1 METLTLVL
9 FLTIAVL
16 LSAVIDQVV
25 PRVSLPLIQI
35 GLGVIIAIFASD
47 TITIDLEPNLFLVL
61 FIAPLLY
68 IEAKNADRMQL
79 WVNKAPILSL
89 AIGLVIVT
97 AVIIGFALHSLI
109 PSISIAAALALGAAL
124 GPTDAVAVTSLSK
137 QISIPE
143 RQWGILKGELLLN
156 DASGIVM
163 FQFALTA
170 AVTGAFSIADAG
182 VSFLVEFFG
191 GLICGAVL
199 GYVANL
205 ALRKFRDLGI
215 ESATFHVL
223 YELCVPFIVYLLA
236 QSIHVSG
243 IIAVVVAGLLN
254 VITPRTNSPSIAR
267 MNIVS
272 SNVWQVLSFA
282 LNGIV
287 FILLGTQ
294 LPASMRYVWADET
307 LNNFSL
313 IAYILFIT
321 LILMGVR
328 FVWCIC
334 MELWHAR
341 RPGRNGGE
349 PYKFSRTNARDAL
362 ITTLCGAKGT
372 ITLSILFTMP
382 IFMSTGA
389 RFPERSLLIFL
400 GCGVILITLLLATFV
415 VPLVAPKKERKQSEI
430 DARHNYFEVLRDILR
445 NVIEE
450 LTAQQTKRNRRATR
464 VVIKSYQDR
473 LENTKNMIDAN
484 DGSIVALRLQVLN
497 WEEEHTL
504 ELMEQGIVSSDVGY
518 EFLGRLER
526 MEKLIKH
533 GAGQRFDAKKW
544 VSHIRIAFV
553 RMRLAIVRQL
563 PDSKL
568 TDNGEEMRRLQ
579 EEAARYV
586 VEVLKAEMQKS
597 TVATEDASKLIM
609 EYEASIAALN
619 QSRTSVTT
627 SIRVVD
633 ESDDIRRLAYQIEL
647 GQIQHMFEEGRIS
660 RQESRNMR
668 DNVFL
673 MMMDLEDR
681 V

>member
-1 METLTLVL
+1 ML
-9 FLTIAVL
+9 FLAIAVL

-35 GLGVIIAIFASD
+35 GLGVVIAIFASG
-47 TITIDLEPNLFLVL
+47 TITVDLEPDLFLVL

-68 IEAKNADRMQL
+68 IEAKNADRLQL
-79 WVNKAPILSL
+79 WINKGPILSL

-97 AVIIGFALHSLI
+97 TVVIGISLHSLI

-170 AVTGAFSIADAG
+170 AVTGTFSVVDAG
-182 VSFLVEFFG
+182 ESFLIEFFG
-191 GLICGAVL
+191 GLLCGAVL

-215 ESATFHVL
+215 DSATFHVL

-254 VITPRTNSPSIAR
+254 VITPRTDSPSVAR
-267 MNIVS
+267 MNIAS
-272 SNVWQVLSFA
+272 SNVWEVLSFA

-294 LPASMRYVWADET
+294 LPASMRYAWADDT
-307 LNNFSL
+307 IGNVSL
-313 IAYILFIT
+313 ILYILLIT
-321 LILMGVR
+321 AILMGVR
-328 FVWCIC
+328 FIWCIS
-334 MELWHAR
+334 MEWWHVR
-341 RPGRNGGE
+341 HPGRNGGE
-349 PYKFSRTNARDAL
+349 PGRFTRLNARDAL

-372 ITLSILFTMP
+372 ITLSILFTIPM
-382 IFMSTGA
+382 FMSTGA
-389 RFPERSLLIFL
+389 RFPERNLIIFL
-400 GCGVILITLLLATFV
+400 GCGVILMTLLLATFV

-430 DARHNYFEVLRDILR
+430 DERHNYFEVLSDILR

-450 LTAQQTKRNRRATR
+450 LTAQQTKRNRRSTR

-484 DGSIVALRLQVLN
+484 DGSVVDLRLQALE
-497 WEEEHTL
+497 WEEERTML
-504 ELMEQGIVSSDVGY
+504 LMDQGIVSSDVGY
-518 EFLGRLER
+518 EFIGRLER

-533 GAGQRFDAKKW
+533 GAGRRFDVKRW
-544 VSHIRIAFV
+544 FSHFRVAFV
-553 RMRLAIVRQL
+553 RLRLTIMRQL

-568 TDNGEEMRRLQ
+568 TDLGEEMRRLQ
-579 EEAARYV
+579 EDTARYV
-586 VEVLKAEMQKS
+586 VEILKTEMTKG
-597 TVATEDASKLIM
+597 TVAAEDASKLIL
-609 EYEASIAALN
+609 EYEASISALN
-619 QSRTSVTT
+619 RSKASVTN
-627 SIRVVD
+627 SIRIAD
-633 ESDDIRRLAYQIEL
+633 ESDDIRRLAYQMEL
-647 GQIQHMFEEGRIS
+647 EQITRMYDAERIS
-660 RQESRNMR
+660 RQEARSMR

-673 MMMDLEDR
+673 MMMDLEDTL
-681 V
+681 